1 MSSCFLF
8 CFCGGS
14 AWTSE
19 VYKTFCKGFNSCHYC
34 ILPVDQILFVPIV
47 LQQELRWS
55 VLSGKEKPN
64 WPNSVQE
71 KLPRPPAPIF
81 QLFIPFPALFALFI
95 LCASVGSHQLGVI
108 ASFSWSHF
116 PGILWCRHISH
127 ISLSDYNESKLH
139 QMSLYVCLSIK
150 WANQT
155 LFVYLPFAF
164 FDLGRKLQTDTRHAR
179 PSRKLP
185 EVFTSGCVRRN
196 LMTFPGCSQV
206 WRCWRFTR
214 RGAENSLWPT
224 SVRQHDCKLPIG
236 SLHSCRNYHP
246 NFSTCTKWSKC
257 QQF

>member
-1 MSSCFLF
+1 MSLLHPAS
-8 CFCGGS
+8 GS
-14 AWTSE
+14 DTVCTDCASTRVAMTGPVWKRETQLTQQCPG
-19 VYKTFCKGFNSCHYC
+19 KT
-34 ILPVDQILFVPIV
+34 PQ
-47 LQQELRWS
+47 
-55 VLSGKEKPN
+55 
-64 WPNSVQE
+64 
-71 KLPRPPAPIF
+71 APGSNYSFTFIF

-139 QMSLYVCLSIK
+139 KMSLYVCLSIK

-214 RGAENSLWPT
+214 RGAENSLWPM
-224 SVRQHDCKLPIG
+224 SVRQQDCKLPIG